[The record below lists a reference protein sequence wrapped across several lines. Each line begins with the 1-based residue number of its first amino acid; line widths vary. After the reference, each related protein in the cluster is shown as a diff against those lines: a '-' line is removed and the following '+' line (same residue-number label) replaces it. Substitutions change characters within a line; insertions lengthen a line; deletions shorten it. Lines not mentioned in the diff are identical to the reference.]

1 MNNFY
6 FKNTNGVVTLHS
18 KLLDE
23 SGFKKHC
30 FTTKL
35 GGVSEGYLASTNLSF
50 SRENRENVLENY
62 RRVTTAVG
70 IDMSAM
76 ALTCQEHTD
85 IVREIDAGYKD
96 CGFYISDTAVD
107 GYITNQKD
115 ICLCVFV
122 ADCVPVLI
130 ADPKS
135 RAVAAVHSGWR
146 GTSMGITKNAVQL
159 MCEKYGSNPKDMV
172 AAIGP
177 CINKCCYEVGQDVY
191 EQFGRPKFFTPR
203 GDKFML
209 DLVGANIAV
218 LNEAGVTKVDAC
230 YECTYCKSDL
240 YYSHRATNGKRG
252 NMAAMIE
259 I

>member
-18 KLLDE
+18 KLLE
-23 SGFKKHC
+23 SAGFEKHC
-30 FTTKL
+30 FTTKH

-50 SRENRENVLENY
+50 SRECRENVLENY
-62 RRVTTAVG
+62 RRVTSAVG
-70 IDMSAM
+70 IDMDAM

-85 IVREIDAGYKD
+85 IVREIDKSYKN

-107 GYITNQKD
+107 GYITNENG

-130 ADPKS
+130 ADPVK

-146 GTSMGITKNAVQL
+146 GTAQGITKNAVQL
-159 MCEKYGSNPKDMV
+159 MREKYGSDPRDMV

-177 CINKCCYEVGQDVY
+177 CISKCCYEVGREVL
-191 EQFGRPKFFTPR
+191 EQFGKPQFFTPR

-209 DLVGANIAV
+209 DLVGANISV

-230 YECTYCKSDL
+230 NECTFCKSDL

>member
-1 MNNFY
+1 MDNFY
-6 FKNTNGVVTLHS
+6 FKNKNGVITLHS
-18 KLLDE
+18 KLLDGA
-23 SGFKKHC
+23 GFEKHC
-30 FTTKL
+30 FTTKH
-35 GGVSEGYLASTNLSF
+35 GGVSEGFLASTNLSF
-50 SRENRENVLENY
+50 SRECRENVIENY
-62 RRVTTAVG
+62 RRVTNAAG
-70 IDMSAM
+70 IDMGAM

-85 IVREIDAGYKD
+85 VVREIDASYKN

-107 GYITNQKD
+107 GYVTNQTD

-130 ADPKS
+130 ADPKK

-146 GTSMGITKNAVQL
+146 GTSKGITKNAVEL
-159 MCEKYGSNPKDMV
+159 MQKKYGSNPKDLV

-177 CINKCCYEVGQDVY
+177 CINKCCYEVGYDVY
-191 EQFGRPKFFTPR
+191 EQFAKPEFFTPR

-209 DLVGANIAV
+209 NLTGANIAV

>member
-6 FKNTNGVVTLHS
+6 FKNTNGVITLHS
-18 KLLDE
+18 KLLD
-23 SGFKKHC
+23 SAGFTKHC
-30 FTTKL
+30 FTTKM
-35 GGVSEGYLASTNLSF
+35 GGVSEGFLAETNLSF
-50 SRENRENVLENY
+50 SRECKENVIENY
-62 RRVTTAVG
+62 RRVTEATG

-85 IVREIDAGYKD
+85 IVREIDKNYKD
-96 CGFYISDTAVD
+96 CGFYISDSAVD
-107 GYITNQKD
+107 GYITNQKN

-130 ADPKS
+130 ADPQKH
-135 RAVAAVHSGWR
+135 AVAAVHSGWR
-146 GTSMGITKNAVQL
+146 GTSKGITKNAVK
-159 MCEKYGSNPKDMV
+159 MMREKYGSNPQDLV

-177 CINKCCYEVGQDVY
+177 CINKCCYEVGHDVY
-191 EQFGRPKFFTPR
+191 EEFGKPEFFTPR
-203 GDKFML
+203 GNKFML

-230 YECTYCKSDL
+230 YECTFCKSDL

>member
-18 KLLDE
+18 KLLDK
-23 SGFKKHC
+23 SGFEKHC
-30 FTTKL
+30 FTTKH

-85 IVREIDAGYKD
+85 IVREIDGSYKN

-107 GYITNQKD
+107 GYITNESG

-130 ADPKS
+130 ADPVK

-177 CINKCCYEVGQDVY
+177 CINKCCYEVGYDVY
-191 EQFGRPKFFTPR
+191 EQFGKPQFFTPR

-230 YECTYCKSDL
+230 NECTYCKSDL